1 MPTAGADESTRPGEQ
16 ENARFVPAWPGVN
29 GNGDATSMMNDEE

>member
-1 MPTAGADESTRPGEQ
+1 MPTAGADESTIQGEQ

-29 GNGDATSMMNDEE
+29 GNGDATSMMHVEG